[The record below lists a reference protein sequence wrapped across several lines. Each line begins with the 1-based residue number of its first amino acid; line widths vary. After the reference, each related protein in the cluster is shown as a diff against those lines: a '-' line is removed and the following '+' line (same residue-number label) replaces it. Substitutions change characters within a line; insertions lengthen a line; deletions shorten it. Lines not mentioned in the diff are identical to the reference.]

1 MVHRRAA
8 LVLVLLAAFLMV
20 PAFAAWA
27 EGEAVR
33 GTVSVG
39 NEALE
44 GVEIVARTAEGEEVG
59 SATTDAEGAWEIV
72 LDQSGRF
79 VIELQTDTLP
89 EGVELTDPDRNPI
102 ELEIFGGL
110 SRRVVFNFDEGV
122 AVDTF
127 WERVP
132 QFVFSGLKTGLIIAI
147 ASVGLSLLF
156 GTTGLINFAHGE
168 FVSLGAIIAWFLNRE
183 GPQLPFVGAALLAV
197 ALAGVFGGVMD
208 AGFFS
213 RLRKRRISGFQ
224 FLVITIGLSLL
235 LQSVLRLW
243 YGNSF
248 GNYTIPRQTPL
259 RFGGIVTTPRDL
271 VVMGLSLAVLLGVGI
286 LLQTTRTGKA
296 MRAVSDNKDL
306 AESSGIDVNRIILS
320 VWVSSGALAAVGG
333 IFFGAVVNVH
343 YLNGFKLLLLMF
355 AAVILGGLGSAY
367 GAMVG
372 GLAIGFA
379 TEITALWL
387 PSELKVLSALV
398 ILILVLLVRPQG
410 LLGVRERLG

>member
-1 MVHRRAA
+1 MHRRAA
-8 LVLVLLAAFLMV
+8 LVLVLLAAFLVV
-20 PAFAAWA
+20 PAMAAFA
-27 EGEAVR
+27 EGE
-33 GTVSVG
+33 TVG
-39 NEALE
+39 GALRAGDEPLE
-44 GVEIVARTAEGEEVG
+44 GVEIVATTPEGEEVG
-59 SATTDAEGAWEIV
+59 RATSDAEGAWQIV
-72 LDQSGRF
+72 LDESGRF
-79 VIELQTDTLP
+79 VVELQTDTLP
-89 EGVELTDPDRNPI
+89 EGVELTNPDRNPI

-110 SRRVVFNFDEGV
+110 SRRVVFSFDEAI
-122 AVDTF
+122 AVNTLLD
-127 WERVP
+127 RVP
-132 QFVFSGLKTGLIIAI
+132 QYLFSGLKTGLIIAI
-147 ASVGLSLLF
+147 ASVGLSLVF

-168 FVSLGAIIAWFLNRE
+168 FVSLGAIIAWFLNRA
-183 GPQLPFVGAALLAV
+183 GPEIPFVGAALLAV
-197 ALAGVFGGVMD
+197 AIGGVFGGVMD

-213 RLRKRRISGFQ
+213 RLRRRRVSGFQ

-248 GNYTIPRQTPL
+248 GNYSIPRQTPL
-259 RFGGIVTTPRDL
+259 RFAGIVTTPRDL
-271 VVMGLSLAVLLGVGI
+271 IVMAASFVVLLGVGL

-296 MRAVSDNKDL
+296 MRAVADNKDL
-306 AESSGIDVNRIILS
+306 AESSGIDVNRIILT

-379 TEITALWL
+379 SEVTALWF
-387 PSELKVLSALV
+387 PSELKVLSALL

-410 LLGVRERLG
+410 LLGRRERLG

>member
-1 MVHRRAA
+1 MHRRAA
-8 LVLVLLAAFLMV
+8 LILLVLFGSLLFPGVAAF
-20 PAFAAWA
+20 A
-27 EGEAVR
+27 EGESVR
-33 GTVSVG
+33 GTLSAG
-39 NEALE
+39 DEPIA
-44 GVEIVARTAEGEEVG
+44 GVDIIATTDEGEEVG
-59 SATTDAEGAWEIV
+59 RATSGDDGAWEIV
-72 LDQSGRF
+72 LDESGQF

-89 EGVELTDPDRNPI
+89 EGVELTNPDRNPI
-102 ELEIFGGL
+102 RLEIFGGL
-110 SRRVVFNFDEGV
+110 SRGVVFSFDDEIG
-122 AVDTF
+122 VDTF
-127 WERVP
+127 WQRVP
-132 QFVFSGLKTGLIIAI
+132 QYLFSGLKTGLIIAI
-147 ASVGLSLLF
+147 ASVGLSLVF

-168 FVSLGAIIAWFLNRE
+168 FVSLGAIIAWFLNRA
-183 GPQLPFVGAALLAV
+183 GPEIPFVGAALLAI
-197 ALAGVFGGVMD
+197 AIGGVFGGVMD

-213 RLRKRRISGFQ
+213 KLRKRRITGFQ
-224 FLVITIGLSLL
+224 FLVITIGLSLF

-248 GNYTIPRQTPL
+248 GNYSIPRQTPI
-259 RFGGIVTTPRDL
+259 RIGGIVTTPRDL
-271 VVMGLSLAVLLGVGI
+271 IIMGASFLVLLAVGI

-320 VWVSSGALAAVGG
+320 VWVSSGALAAIGG

-379 TEITALWL
+379 SEVTALWV
-387 PSELKVLSALV
+387 PSELKVLSALL
-398 ILILVLLVRPQG
+398 ILIIVLLVRPQG
-410 LLGVRERLG
+410 LLGRAERLG